1 MGYMFTHFE
10 YPGKCEWLGGGLDAF
25 VTRYNEQRG
34 TQYALTRCLDIVK
47 ISGTT
52 PKEPEVLLTDSSD
65 GKQMVIE
72 RKSIV
77 WPPNY
82 IHRHR
87 LGHDFAELI
96 WTKTHGLFRDAA
108 YILTLDSREFD
119 VLSRKVIMDAGQEI
133 GGVIGQLE
141 PTDLP
146 VRSAKPIR
154 WSFRTVHPGEEED
167 DRRGIVVTH
176 MQPMTLQDN
185 GDAEARTGT
194 SLQME
199 AQLEAASA
207 KFETYSHCQRLVLLD
222 FYGTDLWE
230 DDIPAL
236 LEAIA
241 VPIVID
247 EVWRTIGDWIS
258 ADDYQI
264 GYERIFSR

>member
-1 MGYMFTHFE
+1 MFAHFE

-25 VTRYNEQRG
+25 VRRYNDQCG
-34 TQYALTRCLDIVK
+34 TAYALTRCLDVVK

-52 PKEPEVLLTDSSD
+52 PKEPEVLLTDPGD

-96 WTKTHGLFRDAA
+96 WTKTHGLFQDAA
-108 YILTLDSREFD
+108 YILTLNSREFD
-119 VLSRKVIMDAGQEI
+119 VLSRKVILEAGQEI
-133 GGVIGQLE
+133 TDIIGRLE

-146 VRSAKPIR
+146 VGSAKPIK
-154 WSFRTVHPGEEED
+154 WSFRKAQPGEEED
-167 DRRGIVVTH
+167 DRRGIIVTH
-176 MQPMTLQDN
+176 MQPMTFDDTD
-185 GDAEARTGT
+185 DADARTGT

-199 AQLEAASA
+199 AAAA
-207 KFETYSHCQRLVLLD
+207 KFETYSHCRRLVLLD

-236 LEAIA
+236 LGGLT

-247 EVWRTIGDWIS
+247 DGLEECTRLDFCG
-258 ADDYQI
+258 
-264 GYERIFSR
+264 

>member
-1 MGYMFTHFE
+1 MFAHFE

-25 VTRYNEQRG
+25 VRRYNEQHG
-34 TQYALTRCLDIVK
+34 TAYALTRCLDVVK
-47 ISGTT
+47 ISGAT
-52 PKEPEVLLTDSSD
+52 PKEPEVLLTDSGV

-108 YILTLDSREFD
+108 YILTLNSREFD
-119 VLSRKVIMDAGQEI
+119 LLSRKVILEAGQEI
-133 GGVIGQLE
+133 ADIIGRLE
-141 PTDLP
+141 PTGPP
-146 VRSAKPIR
+146 VRSAKPIK
-154 WSFRTVHPGEEED
+154 WSFRKAQPGEEED
-167 DRRGIVVTH
+167 DRRGIIVTH
-176 MQPMTLQDN
+176 MQPMTFDDTD
-185 GDAEARTGT
+185 DADARKGT

-199 AQLEAASA
+199 AQLEAAAA
-207 KFETYSHCQRLVLLD
+207 KFDTYSRCQRLVLLD
-222 FYGTDLWE
+222 FYGTDLLE

-236 LEAIA
+236 LGGLT

-247 EVWRTIGDWIS
+247 EVWRSVRDWIS